1 MCSDPKLDRASLI
14 AGGFQP
20 TRYAN
25 QEGEFLVKRVPI
37 ERMPKAG
44 ARLVDEDLVQS
55 GMDAITEICPDGTV
69 QLYIPDCDVLDD
81 RQPVESDAGRAMIAD
96 AIAAAT
102 EASQDE

>member
-1 MCSDPKLDRASLI
+1 MSETTIDREAMI
-14 AGGFQP
+14 AGGFVP
-20 TRYAN
+20 TTYAR

-37 ERMPKAG
+37 ECMPEAG
-44 ARLVDEDLVQS
+44 ARLVDEDLIQS

-81 RQPVESDAGRAMIAD
+81 RQPVNSDAGRTMIAD

-102 EASQDE
+102 GASQYE